1 LSEEIYLKLKLYKDK
16 ILYCIINMSSTKD
29 VVTLSASEQL
39 TGRVKWFNNKAGYG
53 FITVTDGPR
62 SGSDIFV
69 HQSTIQVEN
78 QQYKY
83 LVQGEYVEFTLS
95 AVEASADY
103 KYQATSIK
111 GMKGGKLLCETR
123 NEARAAMPIRQR
135 TVQRSD
141 DRQPPRPR
149 GAGPRDEQTEGRTQG
164 QWTQT
169 ARKPPGLTR
178 QPSRPKEE

>member
-1 LSEEIYLKLKLYKDK
+1 MAPLKN
-16 ILYCIINMSSTKD
+16 IMSSIST
-29 VVTLSASEQL
+29 SETIYQ
-39 TGRVKWFNNKAGYG
+39 GRVKWFNNKAGYG
-53 FITVTDGPR
+53 FITVIDGV
-62 SGSDIFV
+62 SVGDKMGMDIFAHHSAICV
-69 HQSTIQVEN
+69 SEE
-78 QQYKY
+78 QYKY

-123 NEARAAMPIRQR
+123 NEARAAMPPRQR
-135 TVQRSD
+135 TVQRGD

-169 ARKPPGLTR
+169 SRKPPGLTR
-178 QPSRPKEE
+178 QPSRPKDE